1 MITSQK
7 NYDIII
13 ENVKKELKNMKDTN
27 SIWEEPRYSK
37 NQINKAGKILSTHGI
52 SSKERNDALV
62 VLNNWRASHAYPLQE
77 IYNIL
82 KENNPNAIVVQRL
95 KRLDSIVGKI
105 ERFQDMSLYR
115 MQDLG
120 GCRVIVETIDQI
132 YKAIETFKN
141 LDTPYKFKR
150 ENDYIENPKT
160 SGYRSYHLVYKY
172 HNNTNDTYNKNMLIE
187 IQFRTQLQHI
197 WATAVEM
204 MGTYTKSNL
213 KSSMGDKD
221 ILRFFTIVS
230 SIFAILEDKP
240 VCPQTSDNI
249 QSLIL
254 ELKQLDK
261 KHNILSNLESLNKA
275 SQIINS
281 DNDQKRN
288 MEDTEYFD
296 TEYYLLILNPKQK
309 LTSIYGY
316 SQKDYKLANGFYEQV
331 EKLYSDMNIVLV
343 TSTSIDELKAAYP
356 NYFSDISKFI
366 TILEDSIKFFK

>member
-1 MITSQK
+1 M
-7 NYDIII
+7 
-13 ENVKKELKNMKDTN
+13 
-27 SIWEEPRYSK
+27 
-37 NQINKAGKILSTHGI
+37 
-52 SSKERNDALV
+52 
-62 VLNNWRASHAYPLQE
+62 
-77 IYNIL
+77 
-82 KENNPNAIVVQRL
+82 
-95 KRLDSIVGKI
+95 
-105 ERFQDMSLYR
+105 
-115 MQDLG
+115 G

-213 KSSMGDKD
+213 KSSVGDKD

-281 DNDQKRN
+281 ENDQKRN
-288 MEDTEYFD
+288 REDTEYFN

-316 SQKDYKLANGFYEQV
+316 SQKDYRLANGFYEQV
-331 EKLYSDMNIVLV
+331 ERIYSDMNTVLV

-366 TILEDSIKFFK
+366 TILEESIKIFK